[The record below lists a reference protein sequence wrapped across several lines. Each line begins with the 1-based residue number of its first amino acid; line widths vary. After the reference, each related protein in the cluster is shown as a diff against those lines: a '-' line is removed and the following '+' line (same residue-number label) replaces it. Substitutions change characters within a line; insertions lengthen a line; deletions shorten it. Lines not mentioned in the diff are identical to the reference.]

1 MWDEDIVVPI
11 AFFATA
17 IIISIGIPLVRAIV
31 RRWDRQSLKPAMPED
46 TSQRLERI
54 EHAIEAM
61 SIEVERIAEGQRFVT
76 QTMAKR
82 EGAPA
87 LGVGHAPAEP
97 IRVGEAQSVAR
108 RQSRG

>member
-31 RRWDRQSLKPAMPED
+31 RRWDRQSLRPAMPED

-76 QTMAKR
+76 RLMTDR
-82 EGAPA
+82 APERVA
-87 LGVGHAPAEP
+87 LPL
-97 IRVGEAQSVAR
+97 
-108 RQSRG
+108 RGDERNS